1 MIRGEAVTV
10 TIRPAKA
17 RRPSENV
24 WEYYYKGHSWH
35 VQRMCFFYGD
45 SLFDVSFRFMMRR
58 PLHHFTNNSRTD
70 GRIKATT
77 QDETTT
83 LKKKDIDNMIK
94 FCMDAM
100 IGVVYRDDSN
110 IASLNSTKEL
120 DSKDK
125 CLGRTVIQVVLHS

>member
-1 MIRGEAVTV
+1 MCGNTTTKVTAG
-10 TIRPAKA
+10 I
-17 RRPSENV
+17 S
-24 WEYYYKGHSWH
+24 KGC
-35 VQRMCFFYGD
+35 VFYGD

-110 IASLNSTKEL
+110 IVSLNSTKEL